1 MDDMNNVREDF
12 EEEEKNFEDFNY
24 FYYDLIVKI

>member
-1 MDDMNNVREDF
+1 MNNVREDF